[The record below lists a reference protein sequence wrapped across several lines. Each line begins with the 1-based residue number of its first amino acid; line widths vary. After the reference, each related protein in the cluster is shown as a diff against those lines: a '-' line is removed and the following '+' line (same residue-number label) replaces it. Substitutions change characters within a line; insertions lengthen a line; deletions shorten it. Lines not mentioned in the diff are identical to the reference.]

1 MLFLMQMRTLVDPE
15 THDLFQKKLRD
26 RALRKEENF
35 RWCAHVSISRIVGVG
50 RMENS
55 GKR

>member
-1 MLFLMQMRTLVDPE
+1 MLFLMQIRTLVDPE

-35 RWCAHVSISRIVGVG
+35 RWCSHVSIRRVISVG
-50 RMENS
+50 RMGNS
-55 GKR
+55 RER